1 MLLYVVYIKY
11 IYIYIHI
18 YLYLYIC
25 IYILYMYIYINM
37 YICTLNAFELAA
49 PSGLTALVI
58 IYINK

>member
-1 MLLYVVYIKY
+1 
-11 IYIYIHI
+11 
-18 YLYLYIC
+18 
-25 IYILYMYIYINM
+25 MYIYINM